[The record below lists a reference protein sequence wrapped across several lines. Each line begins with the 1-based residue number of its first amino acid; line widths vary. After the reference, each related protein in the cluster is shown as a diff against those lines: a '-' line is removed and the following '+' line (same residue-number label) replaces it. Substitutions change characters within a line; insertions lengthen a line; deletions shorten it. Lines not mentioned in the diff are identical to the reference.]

1 MVQKIP
7 GHISKYMQ
15 DRRMVL
21 DQEGFE
27 NWRVQFLTLL
37 FVSLFHSSLFALARR
52 IGQNKLRTEDEY
64 LILSNELI
72 S

>member
-15 DRRMVL
+15 ERRMVL

-27 NWRVQFLTLL
+27 NVQFLTLL
-37 FVSLFHSSLFALARR
+37 FLLVCF
-52 IGQNKLRTEDEY
+52 ILRFLPWHDE
-64 LILSNELI
+64 LVKTN
-72 S
+72 

>member
-15 DRRMVL
+15 ERRMVL
-21 DQEGFE
+21 VEI
-27 NWRVQFLTLL
+27 VQFLTLL
-37 FVSLFHSSLFALARR
+37 FVSLFHSSLFPLARR
-52 IGQNKLRTEDEY
+52 IGQNKLRTEDEF